1 MDRLSENSVVDIK
14 NKSWAVTAELEVP
27 ADGVE
32 GVIIVQGGRFGG
44 WSVYAKGGRATF
56 YYNVLGITSYRVDA
70 AQPIP
75 TGTAQ
80 VRMEFA
86 YDGGG
91 RGKGGTATLC
101 YDGKE
106 VGTGRIDQTQGV
118 VFSADETTDV
128 GRETGTTVSPTT
140 PPTPAD
146 STARST
152 GANRPWRGR
161 QGRRSLHRPRR
172 TPPGGDGPPVTRA
185 LRTRG

>member
-118 VFSADETTDV
+118 VFSADETQMWA
-128 GRETGTTVSPTT
+128 GRP
-140 PPTPAD
+140 
-146 STARST
+146 
-152 GANRPWRGR
+152 
-161 QGRRSLHRPRR
+161 
-172 TPPGGDGPPVTRA
+172 GPP
-185 LRTRG
+185 